1 MQVLKSQIRNSPE
14 AQASWHDEYLQKK
27 TTAAE
32 AMREIRS
39 RDRVYV
45 HASCATPEDL
55 LRALIARAPELED
68 VEMIHMKTLGCADY
82 SHPQYEGAFRTV
94 AMFIGDNVRD
104 AIRDGRADYLPI
116 FLHEIEGLFESGE
129 RPLDFCLLQLSP
141 PDKYGYMSFGT
152 GVDCSLTAARHAR
165 RVIAE
170 VNPNM
175 PRTLGQTFIHVS
187 EVDRIV
193 EVDHPLPEL
202 HMEPADEIQLRIADN
217 VASLIPNGATL
228 QLGIG
233 AVPDA
238 VLNRLVDHRDLGLHT
253 EMFSDGVIP
262 LIEKGVLNGA
272 AKSIHVG
279 KLVAGFVLGT
289 RRLFDFIDDNPLF
302 EFHPIK
308 YVNDPFVISQNR
320 RMVAI
325 NSALQVDITGQVCS
339 DSIGTRLYSGFGG
352 QLDFIRGAAH
362 SEGGRPIIALPA
374 TACRGTVSRIAPM
387 LDPGAGVVTTRG
399 DVHYIVTEFG
409 VAYLHGKTLSERALE
424 LIRVAHPSFRD
435 MLTEYAYQAR
445 YLRPKLVPAF

>member
-1 MQVLKSQIRNSPE
+1 MQVLKSKIEPE
-14 AQASWHDEYLQKK
+14 PENRAPWLDEYLQKR
-27 TTAAE
+27 TSAAE
-32 AMREIRS
+32 AVREIRS
-39 RDRVYV
+39 HDRVYV

-55 LRALIARAPELED
+55 IHALIARAPELED
-68 VEMIHMKTLGCADY
+68 VEMIQMKTLGCADY
-82 SHPQYEGAFRTV
+82 SHPQYESAFRTV
-94 AMFIGDNVRD
+94 ALFIGDNVRD
-104 AIRDGRADYLPI
+104 AVWDGRADYLPI
-116 FLHEIEGLFESGE
+116 SLHEIEGLFESGA

-141 PDKYGYMSFGT
+141 PDRYGYMSFGT

-170 VNPNM
+170 VNPRM

-193 EVDHPLPEL
+193 EVNRELPEL
-202 HMEPADEIQLRIADN
+202 RMEPADEVQTRIAEN

-238 VLNRLVDHRDLGLHT
+238 VLSRLIDHRDLGLHT

-262 LIEKGVLNGA
+262 LVEKGVMNGA
-272 AKSIHVG
+272 AKSIHTG

-325 NSALQVDITGQVCS
+325 NSAIQVDITGQVCS
-339 DSIGTRLYSGFGG
+339 DSIGPRPYSGFGG
-352 QLDFIRGAAH
+352 QLDFIRGAGH

-374 TACRGTVSRIAPM
+374 TARHGTISRIAPM
-387 LDPGAGVVTTRG
+387 LEPGAGVVTTRA
-399 DVHYIVTEFG
+399 DVHYVVTEFG
-409 VAYLHGKTLSERALE
+409 VASLHGKTLRERAQE
-424 LIRVAHPSFRD
+424 LIRVAHPAFRE

-445 YLRPKLVPAF
+445 YMRPTLVPVF